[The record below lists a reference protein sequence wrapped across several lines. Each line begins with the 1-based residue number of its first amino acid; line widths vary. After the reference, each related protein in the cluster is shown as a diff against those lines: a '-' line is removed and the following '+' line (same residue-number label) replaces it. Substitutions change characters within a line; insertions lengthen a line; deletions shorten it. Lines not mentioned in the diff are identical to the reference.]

1 MNPKRILFSNDERIV
16 IEDQR
21 VSVTRPSDGDWNLRI
36 DHARYNDS
44 GEYLCQINTSPVK
57 IKRVF
62 LYVQG
67 WYESNNSNELRAIVK
82 TRRICFCFYFYYYL
96 CCEKSK
102 PL

>member
-67 WYESNNSNELRAIVK
+67 RDESNSSNELRSIVK
-82 TRRICFCFYFYYYL
+82 V
-96 CCEKSK
+96 
-102 PL
+102 